1 MRFVRGLE
9 QEDAAGLEDAGDVA
23 EDGERVRQVF
33 EDVVGENQIEGGV
46 GIGDAAGV
54 GDFAFVQHGVI
65 DDTGI
70 EIDAADLCGQS
81 PKVHLLDDTRAR
93 AKVENDDCGGEALED
108 ALAEELVVPVAG
120 VAGIEGAVEFFD
132 EGTGFVQS
140 SHSSPAITS
149 LFSYPDP
156 IVA

>member
-54 GDFAFVQHGVI
+54 GDFAFVQQGVI
-65 DDTGI
+65 DDARI
-70 EIDAADLCGQS
+70 EVDAADPRGQ
-81 PKVHLLDDTRAR
+81 PPEVHLLDDARAR
-93 AKVENDDCGGEALED
+93 AKIENDRCGGEALED
-108 ALAEELVVPVAG
+108 ALAEQMVIQLRA
-120 VAGIEGAVEFFD
+120 
-132 EGTGFVQS
+132 
-140 SHSSPAITS
+140 
-149 LFSYPDP
+149 
-156 IVA
+156 